1 MRAIRL
7 PRYLSVIIQLGFLF
21 AYLVMVG
28 LPVSCVRAAV
38 MAGVG
43 LLSFASHKRSYA
55 LSSLGAAIISL
66 LVLDPSASN
75 SVSFG
80 LSALSTLGIVLF
92 SPLLC
97 SWIPDVGKR
106 VKSYVAEPFV
116 MTLSALLLTFPLS
129 MSSFSQFAIISP
141 ISNIVAVPF
150 VTVI

>member
-1 MRAIRL
+1 M
-7 PRYLSVIIQLGFLF
+7 
-21 AYLVMVG
+21 
-28 LPVSCVRAAV
+28 
-38 MAGVG
+38 
-43 LLSFASHKRSYA
+43 
-55 LSSLGAAIISL
+55 
-66 LVLDPSASN
+66 VLDPSAST

-150 VTVI
+150 VTVVCSVGVLSFLQSLLFFTCLYRLRISLPKRWFA